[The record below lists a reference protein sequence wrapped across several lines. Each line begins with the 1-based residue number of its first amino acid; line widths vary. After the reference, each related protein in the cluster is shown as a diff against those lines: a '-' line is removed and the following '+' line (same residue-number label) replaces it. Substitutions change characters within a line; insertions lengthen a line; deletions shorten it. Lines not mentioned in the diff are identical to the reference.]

1 MCRARCHDC
10 KAAISRNAENSERG
24 LEADLRRRDKP
35 AFRGSGCQSHPAHTC
50 HSLAFCHAALRP
62 VEPAI
67 RCACKIRASSDDC
80 NAD

>member
-35 AFRGSGCQSHPAHTC
+35 AFRGSGCQSHPALC
-50 HSLAFCHAALRP
+50 CRSSVDLMLRRSFARPAL
-62 VEPAI
+62 
-67 RCACKIRASSDDC
+67 CLWLSQGC
-80 NAD
+80 